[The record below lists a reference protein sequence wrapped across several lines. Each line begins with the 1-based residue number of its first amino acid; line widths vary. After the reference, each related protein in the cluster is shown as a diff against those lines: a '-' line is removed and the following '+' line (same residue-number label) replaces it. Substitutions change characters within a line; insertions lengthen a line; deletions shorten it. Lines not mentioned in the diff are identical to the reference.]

1 MANLLGLNN
10 HLTINKLIKQL
21 SLSVVNIFD
30 IKMKFIRKSKVIIWY
45 NLISF
50 YKGGDKVVQAL
61 RQDEYSEPINYLDR
75 VHSDSRGWITKAE
88 MNCGYKQWHYRYNE
102 LLEQDFNQENVYI
115 SLNTF
120 YSTFRRLEYLK
131 ELKAQFIDLDIYKTK
146 FSKEQIIMHLE
157 ADYFN
162 KSIPRPNLIIDS
174 GRGLYL
180 IWLLNSVPSKALPL
194 WKAIEEYLYSVLKP
208 FGADRQALDPT
219 RVLRVPGSI
228 NSKSNTTVKVIEQ
241 YDYIYDLREIQ
252 KEFLPELEER
262 KANKKGRPSKTVFI
276 HRERSLYYAR
286 IQDIIKLCELR
297 EYDLKGH
304 RELILFLYR
313 YYLCYFLE
321 DTKKA
326 LEDVLE
332 LNREFVYPLSE
343 TEVVRATRSAERVY
357 LSKDKDYKYK
367 NETLIEL
374 LLITELEETYMTTI
388 ISKKEYKRRD
398 REYQKNKYKEKLKSE
413 GKMSKKEEL
422 EQTRAKI
429 KSLREQGFKNKEIMQ
444 MLGITSTT
452 TFERHITYMKKNG
465 LLK

>member
-1 MANLLGLNN
+1 MGQAIRQEEYLE
-10 HLTINKLIKQL
+10 QL
-21 SLSVVNIFD
+21 
-30 IKMKFIRKSKVIIWY
+30 
-45 NLISF
+45 
-50 YKGGDKVVQAL
+50 
-61 RQDEYSEPINYLDR
+61 NYLDIL
-75 VHSDSRGWITKAE
+75 HSDSKGWITRAE
-88 MNCGYKQWHYRYNE
+88 INCGYKQWHYRYKE

-115 SLNTF
+115 SINTF

-131 ELKAQFIDLDIYKTK
+131 ELKAQFIDLDIYKTGFTK
-146 FSKEQIIMHLE
+146 AQIIMHLE
-157 ADYFN
+157 TDYFN

-194 WKAIEEYLYSVLKP
+194 WKAVEEYLYSVLKP

-228 NSKSNTTVKVIEQ
+228 NSKSKTTISIIDE

-252 KEFLPELEER
+252 NEYLPELKPKE
-262 KANKKGRPSKTVFI
+262 KKKGRPSKTVFI
-276 HRERSLYYAR
+276 HRERSLYFAR
-286 IQDIIKLCELR
+286 IQDITKLCELR
-297 EYDLKGH
+297 EYDLKGY

-332 LNREFVYPLSE
+332 LNREFIYPLSE
-343 TEVVRATRSAERVY
+343 NEVIRATRSAEKVY

-374 LLITELEETYMTTI
+374 LAITELEETHMTTI
-388 ISKKEYKRRD
+388 ISDKEYKRR
-398 REYQKNKYKEKLKSE
+398 KNIRNKKAYGEKLRADGKVSE
-413 GKMSKKEEL
+413 KDKIAER
-422 EQTRAKI
+422 RAKI
-429 KSLREQGFKNKEIMQ
+429 KDLLAEGLKRKDICLQLDISIKTYKRDISFLKEQGLI
-444 MLGITSTT
+444 
-452 TFERHITYMKKNG
+452 
-465 LLK
+465 

>member
-1 MANLLGLNN
+1 MG
-10 HLTINKLIKQL
+10 Q
-21 SLSVVNIFD
+21 V
-30 IKMKFIRKSKVIIWY
+30 
-45 NLISF
+45 
-50 YKGGDKVVQAL
+50 L
-61 RQDEYSEPINYLDR
+61 RQEEYSEQINYLDIL
-75 VHSDSRGWITKAE
+75 HSDSKGWITKAE
-88 MNCGYKQWHYRYNE
+88 INCGYKQWHYRYNE

-115 SLNTF
+115 SINTF
-120 YSTFRRLEYLK
+120 YSTFRRLEYIK
-131 ELKAQFIDLDIYKTK
+131 ELKAQFIDLDIYKTG
-146 FSKEQIIMHLE
+146 FTKEQIIMHLE

-219 RVLRVPGSI
+219 RILRVPGSI
-228 NSKSNTTVKVIEQ
+228 NSKSKTVVSIIDE

-252 KEFLPELEER
+252 NEYLPELEER
-262 KANKKGRPSKTVFI
+262 KAKKKGRPSKTVFI

-321 DTKKA
+321 DTQKA
-326 LEDVLE
+326 LGDVLE
-332 LNREFVYPLSE
+332 LNREFIYPLSE
-343 TEVVRATRSAERVY
+343 TEVIRATRSAEKVY
-357 LSKDKDYKYK
+357 LSKNKDYKYK

-374 LLITELEETYMTTI
+374 LVITELEETYMSTI
-388 ISKKEYKRRD
+388 ISKREFKRRKNLRD
-398 REYQKNKYKEKLKSE
+398 REYQKNKYQEKLRADGKVSE
-413 GKMSKKEEL
+413 KDKISQRRE
-422 EQTRAKI
+422 KI
-429 KSLREQGFKNKEIMQ
+429 KALLEQGFKQKEIYLSLNISKRTCINDIKYLKEQ
-444 MLGITSTT
+444 
-452 TFERHITYMKKNG
+452 G
-465 LLK
+465 LI

>member
-1 MANLLGLNN
+1 
-10 HLTINKLIKQL
+10 
-21 SLSVVNIFD
+21 
-30 IKMKFIRKSKVIIWY
+30 MKFISKSKVIIWY

-50 YKGGDKVVQAL
+50 YKGGESMGQAL
-61 RQDEYSEPINYLDR
+61 RQEEYSEPINYLDR
-75 VHSDSRGWITKAE
+75 VHSDSKGWITKAE

-241 YDYIYDLREIQ
+241 YNYIYDLREIQ

-332 LNREFVYPLSE
+332 LNREFIYPLSE
-343 TEVVRATRSAERVY
+343 TEVIRATRSAERVY

-388 ISKKEYKRRD
+388 ISNKESKRRRSIRD
-398 REYQKNKYKEKLKSE
+398 EKRYKEKLKLDGKVSE
-413 GKMSKKEEL
+413 KEKL
-422 EQTRAKI
+422 SQRRAKI
-429 KSLREQGFKNKEIMQ
+429 KDLLAEGLKRKDICLQLDISIKTYKRDISFLKEQGLM
-444 MLGITSTT
+444 
-452 TFERHITYMKKNG
+452 
-465 LLK
+465 

>member
-1 MANLLGLNN
+1 MGQAIRQEEYLE
-10 HLTINKLIKQL
+10 QL
-21 SLSVVNIFD
+21 
-30 IKMKFIRKSKVIIWY
+30 
-45 NLISF
+45 
-50 YKGGDKVVQAL
+50 
-61 RQDEYSEPINYLDR
+61 NYLDIL
-75 VHSDSRGWITKAE
+75 HSDSKGWITRAE
-88 MNCGYKQWHYRYNE
+88 INCGYKQWHYRYKE

-115 SLNTF
+115 SINTF

-131 ELKAQFIDLDIYKTK
+131 ELKAQFIDLDIYKTGFTK
-146 FSKEQIIMHLE
+146 AQIIMHLE
-157 ADYFN
+157 TDYFN

-194 WKAIEEYLYSVLKP
+194 WKAVEEYLYSVLKP

-228 NSKSNTTVKVIEQ
+228 NSKSKTTVSIIDE

-252 KEFLPELEER
+252 NEYLPELKPKE
-262 KANKKGRPSKTVFI
+262 KKKGRPSKTVFI
-276 HRERSLYYAR
+276 HRERSLYFAR
-286 IQDIIKLCELR
+286 IQDITKLCELR

-332 LNREFVYPLSE
+332 LNREFIYPLSE
-343 TEVVRATRSAERVY
+343 NEVIRATRSAEKVY
-357 LSKDKDYKYK
+357 LSKDKDYRYK

-374 LLITELEETYMTTI
+374 LEITELEETHMSTI
-388 ISKKEYKRRD
+388 ISKNEYKRRD
-398 REYQKNKYKEKLKSE
+398 RVYQKNKYQRKLKSE
-413 GKMSKKEEL
+413 GKISEKEKL
-422 EQTRAKI
+422 SQRRAKI
-429 KSLREQGFKNKEIMQ
+429 KDLLAEGLKQKDICSQLNISKDTYIRDRKYLREQGLI
-444 MLGITSTT
+444 
-452 TFERHITYMKKNG
+452 
-465 LLK
+465 

>member
-1 MANLLGLNN
+1 MGQAIRQEEYLE
-10 HLTINKLIKQL
+10 QL
-21 SLSVVNIFD
+21 
-30 IKMKFIRKSKVIIWY
+30 
-45 NLISF
+45 
-50 YKGGDKVVQAL
+50 
-61 RQDEYSEPINYLDR
+61 NYLDIL
-75 VHSDSRGWITKAE
+75 HSDSKGWITRAE
-88 MNCGYKQWHYRYNE
+88 INCGYKQWHYRYKE

-115 SLNTF
+115 SINTF

-131 ELKAQFIDLDIYKTK
+131 ELKAQFIDLDIYKTGFTK
-146 FSKEQIIMHLE
+146 AQIIMHLE
-157 ADYFN
+157 TDYFN

-194 WKAIEEYLYSVLKP
+194 WKAVEEYLYSVLKP

-228 NSKSNTTVKVIEQ
+228 NSKSNTTVNVIEQ

-252 KEFLPELEER
+252 NEYLPELKPKE
-262 KANKKGRPSKTVFI
+262 KKKGRPSRTVFI
-276 HRERSLYYAR
+276 HRERSLYFAR
-286 IQDIIKLCELR
+286 IQDITKLCELR

-332 LNREFVYPLSE
+332 LNREFIYPLSE
-343 TEVVRATRSAERVY
+343 NEVIRATRSAEKVY
-357 LSKDKDYKYK
+357 LSKDKDYRYK

-374 LLITELEETYMTTI
+374 LEITELEETHMSTI
-388 ISKKEYKRRD
+388 ISDKEYKRRENI
-398 REYQKNKYKEKLKSE
+398 RVKKAYQEKLKSE
-413 GKMSKKEEL
+413 GKVSEKEKL
-422 EQTRAKI
+422 SQRRAKI
-429 KSLREQGFKNKEIMQ
+429 KDLLREGLKQKDICSQLNISKDTYIRDRKYLREQGLI
-444 MLGITSTT
+444 
-452 TFERHITYMKKNG
+452 
-465 LLK
+465 

>member
-1 MANLLGLNN
+1 MGQAIRQEEYLE
-10 HLTINKLIKQL
+10 QL
-21 SLSVVNIFD
+21 
-30 IKMKFIRKSKVIIWY
+30 
-45 NLISF
+45 
-50 YKGGDKVVQAL
+50 
-61 RQDEYSEPINYLDR
+61 NYLDIL
-75 VHSDSRGWITKAE
+75 HSDSKGWITRAE
-88 MNCGYKQWHYRYNE
+88 INCGYKQWHYRYKE

-115 SLNTF
+115 SINTF

-131 ELKAQFIDLDIYKTK
+131 ELKAQFIDLDIYKTGFTK
-146 FSKEQIIMHLE
+146 TQIIMHLE
-157 ADYFN
+157 TDYFN

-194 WKAIEEYLYSVLKP
+194 WKAVEEYLYSVLKP

-228 NSKSNTTVKVIEQ
+228 NSKSNTTVNVIEQ

-252 KEFLPELEER
+252 NEYLPELKPKE
-262 KANKKGRPSKTVFI
+262 KKKGRPSRTVFI
-276 HRERSLYYAR
+276 HRERSLYFAR
-286 IQDIIKLCELR
+286 IQDITKLCELR

-332 LNREFVYPLSE
+332 LNREFIYPLSE
-343 TEVVRATRSAERVY
+343 NEVIRATRSAEKVY
-357 LSKDKDYKYK
+357 LSKDKDYRYK

-374 LLITELEETYMTTI
+374 LEITELEETHMTTI
-388 ISKKEYKRRD
+388 ISDKEYKRR
-398 REYQKNKYKEKLKSE
+398 KNIRNKKAYGEKLRADGKVSE
-413 GKMSKKEEL
+413 KDKIAER
-422 EQTRAKI
+422 RAKI
-429 KSLREQGFKNKEIMQ
+429 KDLLAEGLKRKDICLQLDISIKTYKRDISFLKEQGLI
-444 MLGITSTT
+444 
-452 TFERHITYMKKNG
+452 
-465 LLK
+465 

>member
-1 MANLLGLNN
+1 MG
-10 HLTINKLIKQL
+10 Q
-21 SLSVVNIFD
+21 V
-30 IKMKFIRKSKVIIWY
+30 
-45 NLISF
+45 
-50 YKGGDKVVQAL
+50 L
-61 RQDEYSEPINYLDR
+61 RQEEYSEQINYLDIL
-75 VHSDSRGWITKAE
+75 HSDSKGWITRAE
-88 MNCGYKQWHYRYNE
+88 INCGYKQWHYRYNE

-115 SLNTF
+115 SINTF
-120 YSTFRRLEYLK
+120 YSTFRRLEYIK
-131 ELKAQFIDLDIYKTK
+131 ELKAQFIDLDIYKTG
-146 FSKEQIIMHLE
+146 FTKEQIIMHLE

-194 WKAIEEYLYSVLKP
+194 WKAVEEYLYSVLKP

-228 NSKSNTTVKVIEQ
+228 NSKSKTTVNVIEQ

-252 KEFLPELEER
+252 NEYLPELEER
-262 KANKKGRPSKTVFI
+262 KAKKKGRPSKKVFI

-297 EYDLKGH
+297 EYDLRGH

-321 DTKKA
+321 DTQKA

-332 LNREFVYPLSE
+332 LNREFIYSLSE
-343 TEVVRATRSAERVY
+343 TEVIRATRSAEKVY

-388 ISKKEYKRRD
+388 ISNKESKRRRSIRD
-398 REYQKNKYKEKLKSE
+398 EKRYKEKLKLDGKVSE
-413 GKMSKKEEL
+413 KEKL
-422 EQTRAKI
+422 SQRRAKI
-429 KSLREQGFKNKEIMQ
+429 KDLLAEGLKRKDICLQLDISIKTYKRDISFLKEQGLM
-444 MLGITSTT
+444 
-452 TFERHITYMKKNG
+452 
-465 LLK
+465 

>member
-1 MANLLGLNN
+1 MG
-10 HLTINKLIKQL
+10 Q
-21 SLSVVNIFD
+21 V
-30 IKMKFIRKSKVIIWY
+30 
-45 NLISF
+45 
-50 YKGGDKVVQAL
+50 L
-61 RQDEYSEPINYLDR
+61 RQEEYSEQINYLDIL
-75 VHSDSRGWITKAE
+75 HSDSKGWITKAE
-88 MNCGYKQWHYRYNE
+88 INSGYKQWHYRYNE

-115 SLNTF
+115 SINTF
-120 YSTFRRLEYLK
+120 YSTFRRLEYIK
-131 ELKAQFIDLDIYKTK
+131 ELKAQFIDLDVYKTG
-146 FSKEQIIMHLE
+146 FTKEQIIMHLE

-252 KEFLPELEER
+252 NEYLPELEER
-262 KANKKGRPSKTVFI
+262 KAKKKGRPSKTVFI

-321 DTKKA
+321 DTQKA

-332 LNREFVYPLSE
+332 LNREFIYPLSE
-343 TEVVRATRSAERVY
+343 TEVIRATRSAEKVY

-388 ISKKEYKRRD
+388 ISNKESKRRRSIRD
-398 REYQKNKYKEKLKSE
+398 EKRYKEKLKLE

-422 EQTRAKI
+422 EQLRAKI

-444 MLGITSTT
+444 MLGIHSTT
-452 TFERHITYMKKNG
+452 TFERHISYLKKNG
-465 LLK
+465 LI

>member
-1 MANLLGLNN
+1 MG
-10 HLTINKLIKQL
+10 
-21 SLSVVNIFD
+21 
-30 IKMKFIRKSKVIIWY
+30 
-45 NLISF
+45 
-50 YKGGDKVVQAL
+50 QAL
-61 RQDEYSEPINYLDR
+61 RQEEYSEQLNYLDIL
-75 VHSDSRGWITKAE
+75 HSDSKGWITKAE
-88 MNCGYKQWHYRYNE
+88 INSGYKQWHYRYNE
-102 LLEQDFNQENVYI
+102 LLEHDFNQENVYI
-115 SLNTF
+115 SINTF

-131 ELKAQFIDLDIYKTK
+131 ELKAQFIDLDIYKTG
-146 FSKEQIIMHLE
+146 FTKEQIIMHLE

-194 WKAIEEYLYSVLKP
+194 WKAVEEYLYSVLKL

-228 NSKSNTTVKVIEQ
+228 NSKSKTTVNVIEH

-252 KEFLPELEER
+252 NEYLPELEER
-262 KANKKGRPSKTVFI
+262 KAKKKGRPSKKVFI

-297 EYDLKGH
+297 EYDLRGH

-321 DTKKA
+321 DTQKA

-332 LNREFVYPLSE
+332 LNREFIYPLNE
-343 TEVVRATRSAERVY
+343 TEVIRATRSAEKVY

-374 LLITELEETYMTTI
+374 LLITELEETYMSTI
-388 ISKKEYKRRD
+388 ISKREYKRRNN
-398 REYQKNKYKEKLKSE
+398 EYNKNKYQEKLKEE
-413 GKMSKKEEL
+413 GKMTKKEEL

-429 KSLREQGFKNKEIMQ
+429 KSLKEKGFKNKDICIE
-444 MLGITSTT
+444 LDLAESTLK
-452 TFERHITYMKKNG
+452 RHITYMKKNG